1 MYQHLDLQG
10 HPLPY
15 AVGKVVCV
23 GRSYKEHAQELNN
36 PIPEQPLLFIKPA
49 TSLVGLDAPLLL
61 PKGLGAVHHEL
72 EVALLI
78 GRRLCH
84 AEPGHALDAVVGV
97 GLALDLTL
105 REVQEQLKAKGQPWE
120 RAKAFD
126 GSCPVTPF
134 ALPEVVNDLQ
144 RLDFALSV
152 NGQQRQVGNTAMM
165 MWGIGELLA
174 EMSRCFTLNPGDVV
188 LTGTPKGVAEL
199 GAGDEIEMQLD
210 GQFHFS
216 ARVAGDA
223 HAG

>member
-1 MYQHLDLQG
+1 MYQHMDLQG
-10 HPLPY
+10 QPLPY

-23 GRSYKEHAQELNN
+23 GRSYQDHAAELNN
-36 PIPEQPLLFIKPA
+36 PVPEEPLLFIKPS
-49 TSLVGLDAPLLL
+49 TSLTGLDAPLLL

-84 AEPGHALDAVVGV
+84 VEPGHALEAVAGV

-105 REVQEQLKAKGQPWE
+105 RDVQDKLKAQGHPWE

-134 ALPEVVNDLQ
+134 ALPEVLNDLQ
-144 RLDFALSV
+144 RLDFSLQV
-152 NGQQRQVGNTAMM
+152 NGEPRQNGNTAMM
-165 MWGIGELLA
+165 MWSIGELLA
-174 EMSRCFTLNPGDVV
+174 QMSRCFTLNPGDVV

-199 GAGDEIEMQLD
+199 KPLDELDMQLD
-210 GQFHFS
+210 GQYRFS
-216 ARVAGDA
+216 AKVAG
-223 HAG
+223 

>member
-23 GRSYKEHAQELNN
+23 GRSYKEHAAELDN
-36 PIPEQPLLFIKPA
+36 PVPEQPLLFIKPA
-49 TSLVGLDAPLLL
+49 TSLVALDVPLLL
-61 PKGLGAVHHEL
+61 PKGQGAVHHEL

-84 AEPGHALDAVVGV
+84 TEPGHALEAVVGV

-105 REVQEQLKAKGQPWE
+105 REVQEQLKAKGHPWE

-126 GSCPVTPF
+126 GSCPISPF
-134 ALPEVVNDLQ
+134 ALPEVLDDLQ
-144 RLDFALSV
+144 HLDFSLKV
-152 NGQQRQVGNTAMM
+152 NGLERQAGNTAMM
-165 MWGIGELLA
+165 LWSIGELLA

-199 GAGDEIEMQLD
+199 KPHDELDMQLD
-210 GQFHFS
+210 GQYRFS
-216 ARVAGDA
+216 AKVAG
-223 HAG
+223 

>member
-23 GRSYKEHAQELNN
+23 GRSYKEHAAELDN
-36 PIPEQPLLFIKPA
+36 PVPEQPLLFIKPA
-49 TSLVGLDAPLLL
+49 TSLVALDVPLLL
-61 PKGLGAVHHEL
+61 PKGQGAVHHEL

-84 AEPGHALDAVVGV
+84 TEPGHALEAVAGV

-105 REVQEQLKAKGQPWE
+105 REVQDQLKAKGYPWE

-126 GSCPVTPF
+126 GSCPISPF
-134 ALPEVVNDLQ
+134 ALPEVLDDLQ
-144 RLDFALSV
+144 HLDFSLKV
-152 NGQQRQVGNTAMM
+152 NGLERQAGNTAMM
-165 MWGIGELLA
+165 LWSIGELLA

-199 GAGDEIEMQLD
+199 KPRDELEMQLD
-210 GQFHFS
+210 GQYRFS
-216 ARVAGDA
+216 AKVAG
-223 HAG
+223 